1 MQTSI
6 MLTCIMLFLNRHAEL
21 ARLDRLV
28 ARPEGGLAVIFGR
41 RRIGKTRLLVEW
53 TSRHG
58 GLYAVADQSAP
69 ELQRRYFAQAMAHRL
84 PSFADVEYPDW
95 ISLLVRLAQDAKAAS
110 WRGPIVFDEL
120 PYAVLATPELPSL
133 LQRWIDHDAADAGL
147 VVALAGSSQR
157 MMQGLVLSPNAPLYG
172 RARVMLD
179 IGPIPPAYL
188 GEVFGVAPGLE
199 MIDLYTAWGGVPRYW
214 ELAQEAGGKAKA
226 QVLDLVLDPLGPLH
240 QEPERLLLEEI
251 PSALELRPLLD
262 VIGGGA
268 HRVSEIAGRLGRQAT
283 SMARP
288 LERLLSMGLIRRE
301 VPFGE
306 SEKES
311 RRSLYKIEDPFFRLW
326 FRVVAPNRALLTA
339 GTGEARKALL
349 DQCWNELAAQAFE
362 ELCRRLVPQQGPWKT
377 ASRWWQGNAPEWD
390 LVAETMDGTGLL
402 LGEVKWSAKPF
413 GNAALQKALRELAAR
428 PAPQLGAKWENHE
441 RKRALFVPAVA
452 GDALPQDG
460 GEIAVLTLADLLG
473 RAERRPY

>member
-1 MQTSI
+1 MF
-6 MLTCIMLFLNRHAEL
+6 FLDRHAEL
-21 ARLDRLV
+21 TRLDRLV

-41 RRIGKTRLLVEW
+41 RRIGKTRLLLEW
-53 TSRHG
+53 VNRHDG
-58 GLYAVADQSAP
+58 IYAVADQSAP
-69 ELQRRYFAQAMAHRL
+69 ELQRRYFAQAMACKL
-84 PSFADVEYPDW
+84 PTFAEVEYPDW

-120 PYAVLATPELPSL
+120 PYAVVATPELPSL
-133 LQRWIDHDAADAGL
+133 LQRWIDHEAQQAEL

-157 MMQGLVLSPNAPLYG
+157 MMQGLVLSPSAPLYG

-188 GEVFGVAPGLE
+188 GEVFGVEPGLE
-199 MIDLYTAWGGVPRYW
+199 MVDLYTAWGGVPRYW

-240 QEPERLLLEEI
+240 QEPERLLLEEV

-262 VIGGGA
+262 VIGAGA

-288 LERLLSMGLIRRE
+288 LERLATMGLIRRE

-339 GTGEARKALL
+339 GTAEARKALL

-390 LVAETMDGTGLL
+390 LVAETMDEEGLL
-402 LGEVKWSAKPF
+402 LGEVKWSARPF
-413 GNAALQKALRELAAR
+413 TRPALLKALRELAAR
-428 PAPQLGAKWENHE
+428 IEPQLGARWQSHT
-441 RKRALFVPAVA
+441 RKRVLFVPALA
-452 GDALPQDG
+452 DGALPQDG
-460 GEIAVLTLADLLG
+460 EIRVLTLADLLR
-473 RAERRPY
+473 RA